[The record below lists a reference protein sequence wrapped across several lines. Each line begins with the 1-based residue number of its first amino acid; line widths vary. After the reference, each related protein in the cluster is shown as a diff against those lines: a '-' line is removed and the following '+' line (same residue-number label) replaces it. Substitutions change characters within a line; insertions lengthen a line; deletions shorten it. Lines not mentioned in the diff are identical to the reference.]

1 MVVAVE
7 GCISSME
14 CTLYCK
20 PWEKEVGWLRPFAV
34 PALSVHCL
42 FGKSGLASL
51 SLSGSLF
58 FSLPLFLAFSIYL
71 LFSFSSLLFVFFGLL
86 QLDSRISFVQI
97 FSSLCLFYLAVFVDF
112 VTGTEV
118 RSLSLKVCV
127 LVKYRAFSVDQID

>member
-1 MVVAVE
+1 MYSVLQALGERSRLVAPVRSARALRALP
-7 GCISSME
+7 I
-14 CTLYCK
+14 
-20 PWEKEVGWLRPFAV
+20 WEIRIGV
-34 PALSVHCL
+34 
-42 FGKSGLASL
+42 SL

-86 QLDSRISFVQI
+86 QLDRRISFVQI

-118 RSLSLKVCV
+118 RSLSLKVFV